1 MCFIEWET
9 LLISEKTWHMNP
21 TFIDIHIHTSE
32 NPDKLNPN
40 YDVDSLYKNLTRIAK
55 GANILISLSDHNV
68 INEDAYLKASQKFP
82 NILIGC
88 ELHIKNYQDRPPY
101 HCHILFETQKIDSE
115 TISKI
120 NESLAKLYPHKVI
133 DNGNNSIPKID
144 EIIKAFEEYDFLILP
159 HGGQSHSTFD
169 VSIPDD
175 VVFDSSLERSIYY
188 NTFDGFTARSNRGLE
203 KTIDYFKRLGIN
215 DFVNLITCTDN
226 YNPQKYPS
234 PKADEAEE
242 YVPTWMNSLPT
253 FEGLRLA
260 LSESSRFSYQKEPP
274 GRWSEH
280 IKSVHLSKPEIE
292 IEVNLSEGLNVV
304 IGGSSSGKTLFVDSL
319 YRKISNKFDEK
330 GSVYINSPYP
340 VREIE
345 VNNPSGLTP
354 HYINQNYITN
364 VVDTKSNE
372 TRIDNIEIIRTLF
385 PDDNE
390 VKLNIQRSLHEFREC
405 LKELLSSIKEIEEI
419 QNSLTKI
426 PFLSHLILVAKIKDN
441 VIEKLEPSPDQI
453 QSIHISK
460 TNHKLYSEFLDK
472 IENFLTNN
480 PVIDHDQS
488 LTKKLKDELDKA
500 LSFSEFEELIRGII
514 TQKKASQKS
523 WLLELN
529 REGQQKK
536 EAFERLKLL
545 FSNYN
550 TVLNKFS
557 QCIIQ
562 LGKFDVKVKSNTI
575 KAMGHTLYIENQ
587 FRINSITFIDILNE
601 FLKRENQLESMDK
614 LQPETL
620 FFPNF
625 KQKPKI
631 SDYDDLESKV
641 YAKFEGLNKK
651 SFKITT
657 VDGRDF
663 DSLSAGW
670 KTSVILDLLLGYEQ
684 DFAPI
689 IIDQPE
695 DNLANPYINTGLIK
709 AIKAIKPKKQII
721 LVSHN
726 ATIPMLGDAQTI
738 IVCRNERNRIEIRS
752 DRLEG
757 SINSK
762 KVVDHIAELT
772 DGGKVSIKKRVK
784 KYNLRKFR
792 D

>member
-1 MCFIEWET
+1 
-9 LLISEKTWHMNP
+9 MNP

-32 NPDKLNPN
+32 NPDKLNFN
-40 YDVDSLYKNLTRIAK
+40 YDVDALHRNVTRIAH
-55 GANILISLSDHNV
+55 GANTLISLSDHNV
-68 INEDAYLKASQKFP
+68 INEDAYLKALQKFP
-82 NILIGC
+82 NMLIGC
-88 ELHIKNYQDRPPY
+88 ELHIRNYPNTPPY
-101 HCHILFETQKIDSE
+101 HCHILFGTPKIDSK

-120 NESLAKLYPHKVI
+120 NESLITLYPQKVVE
-133 DNGNNSIPKID
+133 NNDTKIPQIQD
-144 EIIKAFEEYDFLILP
+144 IIKAFEEYDFLILP

-169 VSIPDD
+169 ISIPDG
-175 VVFDSSLERSIYY
+175 VVFDSSIERSIYY
-188 NTFDGFTARSNRGLE
+188 NTFDGFTARSNKGLE
-203 KTIDYFKRLGIN
+203 KTIEYFKRLGIN

-226 YNPQKYPS
+226 YNPKKYPG
-234 PKADEAEE
+234 PKTDESEE

-260 LSESSRFSYQKEPP
+260 LSESSRFSYQNDPP
-274 GRWSEH
+274 GRWSEY
-280 IKSVHLSKPEIE
+280 INSVHLSKPEIE
-292 IEVNLSEGLNVV
+292 IDVNLSEGLNVV

-319 YRKISNKFDEK
+319 YCKIANDFEK
-330 GSVYINSPYP
+330 NVYVHSKYP
-340 VREIE
+340 VEEIE
-345 VNNPSGLTP
+345 VNNPSGLIP
-354 HYINQNYITN
+354 HYINQNYITK
-364 VVDTKSNE
+364 VVDTKNNE

-385 PDDNE
+385 PDDKE

-405 LKELLSSIKEIEEI
+405 LKELLSSIKEIDDI

-426 PFLSHLILVAKIKDN
+426 PFLSHLILVAKVKDN

-460 TNHKLYSEFLDK
+460 AIHKSYSESLEK
-472 IENFLTNN
+472 IDNYLTNN
-480 PVIDHDQS
+480 PVINHDPS
-488 LTKKLKDELDKA
+488 LVKRLKDELDEA
-500 LSFSEFEELIRGII
+500 LSFSEFEELVRNII
-514 TQKKASQKS
+514 TKKKADQKS
-523 WLLELN
+523 WLLKLN
-529 REGQQKK
+529 REGQQRKDD
-536 EAFERLKLL
+536 FERLKLI

-550 TVLNKFS
+550 TAINKFS
-557 QCIIQ
+557 QCLTR
-562 LGKFDVKVKSNTI
+562 LGKFDIKVKSNTI
-575 KAMGHTLYIENQ
+575 KSMGHTLYIENQ

-601 FLKRENQLESMDK
+601 FLKRENQLESMEQ
-614 LQPETL
+614 LQPESL
-620 FFPNF
+620 FFHNF

-631 SDYDDLESKV
+631 NDYDDLESKV
-641 YAKFEGLNKK
+641 YAKFEGLNRK

-657 VDGRDF
+657 SDGRDF

-695 DNLANPYINTGLIK
+695 DNLANTYINTGLIK
-709 AIKAIKPKKQII
+709 AIKDIKPKKQII

-738 IVCRNERNRIEIRS
+738 IVCKNEGNRIEIRS